1 MKAITGEWLKNAESD
16 LILISKIIQEENLSH
31 LAAFH
36 AQQAIEKSFK
46 AVIEEFEI
54 GQFKTHSLE
63 NLYEKVKDIISLTFK
78 TDLLILLDQLYIDAR
93 YPGDMGLLPE
103 GKPSLSDVQEFYELG
118 LEIYDKVRVICKSM
132 GYC

>member
-1 MKAITGEWLKNAESD
+1 MKAITGEWLKSADSD
-16 LILISKIIQEENLSH
+16 LILISKIIREENLSH

-103 GKPSLSDVQEFYELG
+103 GKPSLVDVQEFYELG
-118 LEIYDKVRVICKSM
+118 LELYDKVRVITKSI
-132 GYC
+132 

>member
-1 MKAITGEWLKNAESD
+1 MKEITSEWLKSAESD
-16 LILISKIIQEENLSH
+16 LILISKIIREENLSH

-46 AVIEEFEI
+46 AIIEEFEI

-103 GKPSLSDVQEFYELG
+103 GKPSLVDLQEFYELG
-118 LEIYDKVRVICKSM
+118 LELYDKVRVICNSI

>member
-1 MKAITGEWLKNAESD
+1 MKEITGEWLKSAESD

-46 AVIEEFEI
+46 AIIEEFEI

-103 GKPSLSDVQEFYELG
+103 GKPSLVDVQEFYELG
-118 LEIYDKVRVICKSM
+118 LELYDKVRVITKRI
-132 GYC
+132 